1 MKKHVLLIVFLCSS
15 MFLFAQQSE
24 RKGKKTTTNS
34 IPPMAEQQLDFTSEK
49 KAPEYN
55 GGKQAMFKFIHQN
68 MKYPADAKEKGI
80 QGDVLLKFTVGIDGA
95 ISNVEVLK
103 GLYPSL
109 DAEAIR
115 VLKKMPNWIPGKY
128 GNQPA
133 SMKSSL
139 IIGFHL
145 TE

>member
-1 MKKHVLLIVFLCSS
+1 MKKLVLLVVCCMCGFLL
-15 MFLFAQQSE
+15 MAQQSD
-24 RKGKKTTTNS
+24 RKGKTTNNP

-80 QGDVLLKFTVGIDGA
+80 QGDVLLKFTVGMDGA
-95 ISNVEVLK
+95 ISNVEVVK

-115 VLKKMPNWIPGKY
+115 VVKKMPNWIPGKY

-145 TE
+145 SE

>member
-1 MKKHVLLIVFLCSS
+1 
-15 MFLFAQQSE
+15 
-24 RKGKKTTTNS
+24 
-34 IPPMAEQQLDFTSEK
+34 MAEQQLDFTSEK

-80 QGDVLLKFTVGIDGA
+80 QGDVLLKFTVGMDGA
-95 ISNVEVLK
+95 ISNVEVVK

-115 VLKKMPNWIPGKY
+115 VVKKMPNWIPGKY

-145 TE
+145 SE